1 LTAQSTV
8 QWMGSLLERQLG
20 HCHLRHQLPSLYAI
34 PCLVS
39 GLEVEDEG
47 AYGKGDRHGFHDWPR
62 RDRS

>member
-1 LTAQSTV
+1 
-8 QWMGSLLERQLG
+8 MGSLLERQLG